1 MKPLKMAVIVFLSL
15 VLLGCGLSNQE
26 IADIVKKSMQD
37 TLKNDGKFKQ
47 YDMTVEDVQILKQS
61 EQYKGI
67 AKIRYDADTY
77 NVGVNVS
84 VDGSQVMWE
93 APPGSFMFVFQN
105 EYQKQMD
112 EIDKQTKASQAEWD
126 KQQADIDREYEQ
138 TMKVIQ
144 KLQEQ
149 YSK

>member
-1 MKPLKMAVIVFLSL
+1 MNSLKVVIIAFLTC

-26 IADIVKKSMQD
+26 IADIVKQSMQD

-61 EQYKGI
+61 DQYKGI
-67 AKIRYDADTY
+67 VKIKYDADTY
-77 NVGVNVS
+77 SVGVNVT

-93 APPGSFMFVFQN
+93 APPGSFMFIFQN
-105 EYQKQMD
+105 EYKKQMD
-112 EIDKQTKASQAEWD
+112 EIDRQTKASQAEWD
-126 KQQADIDREYEQ
+126 LEYQKNMENL
-138 TMKVIQ
+138 Q

-149 YSK
+149 YSKQ